1 MATRYQSNGNGNGI
15 RQPDLSLPRL
25 TRNGRRSPRI
35 ALYSHDTQ
43 GLGHIRRNI
52 LISRALCRGGEA
64 PVILLLS
71 GLREATA
78 FAMPSGVDCV
88 TLPSLGKGD
97 DGQYFPRSLDMP
109 MADLI
114 DVRSRTIT
122 AVLQSFDPDVLIVD
136 KAPRGIFD
144 ELMPGLELL
153 KSRGRHIV
161 LGLREILD
169 DPAAVRTEWSDGDY
183 EATIRHFYDR
193 IWIYGD
199 RDVYDTVSEYGFA
212 PDIAAKARFTGYLNP
227 LQKDHSATGPDPL
240 EGLRHDDRP
249 LDLCVVGGG
258 RDGVPLAE
266 AFLQCRLPGAGVLVT
281 GPLMPAEN
289 RQRLQTLAAD
299 RPSVRVLEFVTDPC
313 PLFERADR
321 VIAMGGYNTVCEIM
335 AFRKRALIVPRVQPR
350 TEQLIRAERFAQ
362 RGLLD
367 MLHPDDLSPEALSS
381 WIEADDSESRLVE
394 PAIDM
399 GGVAR
404 LPALLEEILA
414 LQRSR
419 TERAHATR

>member
-1 MATRYQSNGNGNGI
+1 MATRYHGNGNGT
-15 RQPDLSLPRL
+15 RQPAATLPSV
-25 TRNGRRSPRI
+25 TRNGQRRSRI

-78 FAMPSGVDCV
+78 FAMPPGVDCV
-88 TLPSLGKGD
+88 TLPSLGKGV

-114 DVRSRTIT
+114 DVRSRAIT
-122 AVLQSFDPDVLIVD
+122 AVLRSFDPGVMIVD

-169 DPAAVRTEWSDGDY
+169 DPATVRAEWSDGGY
-183 EATIRHFYDR
+183 EATIRAYYDR

-199 RDVYDTVSEYGFA
+199 RDVYDTVSEYDLA
-212 PDIAAKARFTGYLNP
+212 PDIAGKARFTGYLNP
-227 LQKDHSATGPDPL
+227 LDGGRPATGGDPL
-240 EGLRHDDRP
+240 EGLGHDGGP

-281 GPLMPAEN
+281 GPLMPAES
-289 RQRLQTLAAD
+289 RERLKTLAAG
-299 RPSVRVLEFVTDPC
+299 RRSIRVLEFVTDPC

-321 VIAMGGYNTVCEIM
+321 VIAMGGYNTICEIM
-335 AFRKRALIVPRVQPR
+335 AFRKKALIVPRVRPR
-350 TEQLIRAERFAQ
+350 TEQLIRAECFA
-362 RGLLD
+362 RLGLLD
-367 MLHPDDLSPEALSS
+367 MLHPDDLAPSALSS
-381 WIEADDSESRLVE
+381 WIEAIDSRPAVVE
-394 PAIDM
+394 PAIDL

-404 LPALLEEILA
+404 LPALLDEILA
-414 LQRSR
+414 AQRSA
-419 TERAHATR
+419 TEPAHATR

>member
-1 MATRYQSNGNGNGI
+1 MARQYHGNGNGI
-15 RQPDLSLPRL
+15 RRPQPSLRPV
-25 TRNGRRSPRI
+25 TGNGVRRPRI

-52 LISRALCRGGEA
+52 LISRALCNGGET

-71 GLREATA
+71 GLREAAA
-78 FAMPSGVDCV
+78 FAMPNGVDCV
-88 TLPSLGKGD
+88 TLPSLGKGV
-97 DGQYFPRSLDMP
+97 DGQYFPRSLALP

-114 DVRSRTIT
+114 DVRSRAIT
-122 AVLQSFDPDVLIVD
+122 AVLRSFDPDVMIVD

-144 ELMPGLELL
+144 ELKPGLELL
-153 KSRGRHIV
+153 RSRDRHIV

-169 DPAAVRTEWSDGDY
+169 SPDAVRQEWTDGKY
-183 EATIRHFYDR
+183 EAAIRAYYDQ

-199 RDVYDTVSEYGFA
+199 RDVYDTVSEYDFA
-212 PDIAAKARFTGYLNP
+212 PDIAARTRYTGYLNP
-227 LQKDHSATGPDPL
+227 LDSDEDRPAGGPDPL
-240 EGLRHDDRP
+240 AGLRHDDGP

-289 RQRLQTLAAD
+289 RQRLQKLAAD

-321 VIAMGGYNTVCEIM
+321 VIAMGGYNTICEIM
-335 AFRKRALIVPRVQPR
+335 AFRKKALIVPRVEPR
-350 TEQLIRAERFAQ
+350 TEQLIRAECFSR

-367 MLHPDDLSPEALSS
+367 MLHPDDLSPSALSS
-381 WIEADDSESRLVE
+381 WIASTDGQPSVAQ
-394 PAIDM
+394 PAIDL

-404 LPALLEEILA
+404 LPALLDDILGVH
-414 LQRSR
+414 RPE
-419 TERAHATR
+419 TEPIHAAS

>member
-1 MATRYQSNGNGNGI
+1 MATRYHRNGIGRLDSSLPSLPSNGQRG
-15 RQPDLSLPRL
+15 
-25 TRNGRRSPRI
+25 PRI
-35 ALYSHDTQ
+35 VMYSHDTQ

-52 LISRALCRGGEA
+52 LISRALCCGGEA

-71 GLREATA
+71 GLREAAA

-88 TLPSLGKGD
+88 TLPSLGKGAN
-97 DGQYFPRSLDMP
+97 GQYFPRSLDMP

-114 DVRSRTIT
+114 DVRSRAIT
-122 AVLQSFDPDVLIVD
+122 AVLRSFDPDVMIVD
-136 KAPRGIFD
+136 KAPTGIFD

-153 KSRGRHIV
+153 KSRDRRIV

-169 DPAAVRTEWSDGDY
+169 DPAAVRAEWSDGDY
-183 EATIRHFYDR
+183 EATIRAYYDQV
-193 IWIYGD
+193 WIYGD
-199 RDVYDTVSEYGFA
+199 RDVYDTVSEYDFA
-212 PDIAAKARFTGYLNP
+212 PDIAARTRFTGYLNP
-227 LQKDHSATGPDPL
+227 LDSDEDRSATGPDL
-240 EGLRHDDRP
+240 LAGLRLEDGP

-258 RDGVPLAE
+258 RDGAPLAE

-289 RQRLQTLAAD
+289 RQRLQKLAAD

-321 VIAMGGYNTVCEIM
+321 VIAMGGYNTICEIM
-335 AFRKRALIVPRVQPR
+335 AFRKKALIVPRVEPR
-350 TEQLIRAERFAQ
+350 TEQLIRAECFSR

-367 MLHPDDLSPEALSS
+367 MLHPDDLSPAALSS
-381 WIEADDSESRLVE
+381 WIASTDVQPSVVE
-394 PAIDM
+394 PAIDL

-404 LPALLEEILA
+404 LPALLDEILA
-414 LQRSR
+414 ARR
-419 TERAHATR
+419 PETEPIHATR

>member
-1 MATRYQSNGNGNGI
+1 MATRYHGNGSSNGNG
-15 RQPDLSLPRL
+15 
-25 TRNGRRSPRI
+25 RRGPRI

-52 LISRALCRGGEA
+52 LISRALCRGGES

-78 FAMPSGVDCV
+78 FAMPAGVDCV
-88 TLPSLGKGD
+88 TLPSIGKGV

-114 DVRSRTIT
+114 DVRSRAIT
-122 AVLQSFDPDVLIVD
+122 AVLRSFDPDVMIVD

-144 ELMPGLELL
+144 ELMPGLEML
-153 KSRGRHIV
+153 KSRDRRVV

-169 DPAAVRTEWSDGDY
+169 APDAVRAEWSDGDY
-183 EATIRHFYDR
+183 EATIREFYDR

-199 RDVYDTVSEYGFA
+199 RDVYDTVSEYDLA
-212 PDIAAKARFTGYLNP
+212 PDIAEKVRFTGYLNP
-227 LQKDHSATGPDPL
+227 LDGGPPSAGPDPL
-240 EGLRHDDRP
+240 EGLRHDDGP

-281 GPLMPAEN
+281 GPLMPAES
-289 RQRLQTLAAD
+289 RERLKTLAAG

-321 VIAMGGYNTVCEIM
+321 VIAMGGYNTICEIM
-335 AFRKRALIVPRVQPR
+335 AFRKRALIIPRVRPR
-350 TEQLIRAERFAQ
+350 TEQLIRAECFAR

-367 MLHPDDLSPEALSS
+367 VLHPDDLGPQALSS
-381 WIEADDSESRLVE
+381 WIDSIDSQPRLLPLAE
-394 PAIDM
+394 HAIDL

-404 LPALLEEILA
+404 LPALLEEVLTA
-414 LQRSR
+414 QRR
-419 TERAHATR
+419 DTEPVHATR

>member
-1 MATRYQSNGNGNGI
+1 MATRYHSSGPGI
-15 RQPDLSLPRL
+15 RQPASSLPSV
-25 TRNGRRSPRI
+25 TRNGERRPRI

-52 LISRALCRGGEA
+52 LISRALCCGGEM

-97 DGQYFPRSLDMP
+97 DGQYFPRSLAMP

-114 DVRSRTIT
+114 DVRSRAIT
-122 AVLQSFDPDVLIVD
+122 AVLRSFDPDVMIVD

-144 ELMPGLELL
+144 EMMPGLELL
-153 KSRGRHIV
+153 KRRGRRIV

-169 DPAAVRTEWSDGDY
+169 DPAAVRAEWSDGDY
-183 EATIRHFYDR
+183 EATIRAYYDR

-212 PDIAAKARFTGYLNP
+212 PDIALKARFTGYLNP
-227 LQKDHSATGPDPL
+227 LDGDDGRPATGPDPL
-240 EGLRHDDRP
+240 AGLCHDDGP

-350 TEQLIRAERFAQ
+350 TEQLIRAECFAQ

-367 MLHPDDLSPEALSS
+367 LLHPDDLDPSALSS
-381 WIEADDSESRLVE
+381 WIEGIDARASVVE
-394 PAIDM
+394 PAIDL

-404 LPALLEEILA
+404 LPALLDEILA
-414 LQRSR
+414 VKR
-419 TERAHATR
+419 TEPEPIHATR

>member
-1 MATRYQSNGNGNGI
+1 MATRYHRNGIGRSDSSLPSLPSNGQRGPWI
-15 RQPDLSLPRL
+15 VM
-25 TRNGRRSPRI
+25 
-35 ALYSHDTQ
+35 YSHDTQ

-71 GLREATA
+71 GLREAAA
-78 FAMPSGVDCV
+78 FAMPQGVDCV
-88 TLPSLGKGD
+88 TLPSLGKGVN
-97 DGQYFPRSLDMP
+97 GQYFPRSLDMP

-114 DVRSRTIT
+114 DIRSRAIT
-122 AVLQSFDPDVLIVD
+122 AVLRSFDPDVMIVD
-136 KAPRGIFD
+136 KAPTGIFD

-153 KSRGRHIV
+153 KSRGRHVV

-183 EATIRHFYDR
+183 EATIRAYYDR

-199 RDVYDTVSEYGFA
+199 RDVYDTVSEYGFT
-212 PDIAAKARFTGYLNP
+212 PDIAEKARFTGYLNP
-227 LQKDHSATGPDPL
+227 LDGGGGQPATGPDPL
-240 EGLRHDDRP
+240 AGLCHEDLP

-258 RDGVPLAE
+258 RDGMPLAE

-289 RQRLQTLAAD
+289 RERLQTLAAG
-299 RPSVRVLEFVTDPC
+299 RPSFRVLEFVTDPC

-321 VIAMGGYNTVCEIM
+321 VIAMGGYNTICEIV
-335 AFRKRALIVPRVQPR
+335 AFRKRALIVPRVEPR
-350 TEQLIRAERFAQ
+350 TEQLIRAERFAR

-367 MLHPDDLSPEALSS
+367 MLHPDDLDPSALSS
-381 WIEADDSESRLVE
+381 WIESIDSRPGLVE
-394 PAIDM
+394 PAIDL
-399 GGVAR
+399 GGFAR
-404 LPALLEEILA
+404 LPALLDEVLA
-414 LQRSR
+414 QRPETEPIHASR
-419 TERAHATR
+419 

>member
-1 MATRYQSNGNGNGI
+1 MATRQHSNGNGI
-15 RQPDLSLPRL
+15 TLPDSSLPSLPR
-25 TRNGRRSPRI
+25 NGRHGPRI

-52 LISRALCRGGEA
+52 LISRALCNGAEA

-78 FAMPSGVDCV
+78 FTMPSGVDCV
-88 TLPSLGKGD
+88 TLPSLGKGA
-97 DGQYFPRSLDMP
+97 DGQYFPRSLAMP

-114 DVRSRTIT
+114 DVRSRAIT
-122 AVLQSFDPDVLIVD
+122 AVLRSFDPDLMIVD

-153 KSRGRHIV
+153 KSRDRRIV

-169 DPAAVRTEWSDGDY
+169 DPATVRAEWSDGDY
-183 EATIRHFYDR
+183 EATIRAYYDR

-199 RDVYDTVSEYGFA
+199 REVYDTVGEYGFA
-212 PDIAAKARFTGYLNP
+212 PDIVAKARFTGYLNP
-227 LQKDHSATGPDPL
+227 LDGDAGRPATGPDPL
-240 EGLRHDDRP
+240 AGLRHDDGP

-289 RQRLQTLAAD
+289 RERLQTLATG

-321 VIAMGGYNTVCEIM
+321 VIAMGGYNTICEIV
-335 AFRKRALIVPRVQPR
+335 AFRKRALIVPRVKPR
-350 TEQLIRAERFAQ
+350 TEQLIRAEHFAR

-367 MLHPDDLSPEALSS
+367 MLHPDDLGPAALSS
-381 WIEADDSESRLVE
+381 WIEAKDSRPGCVE
-394 PAIDM
+394 PAIDL

-404 LPALLEEILA
+404 LPAMLDEVLA
-414 LQRSR
+414 AHRPE
-419 TERAHATR
+419 TEPIHATH